1 MENQSQIEKITPIES
16 TPPLQKLPN
25 ATTTLVLGIC
35 SIVGCCCCLM
45 YIPAGLIC
53 GIIALIISAKDEKLL
68 KENPDGYS
76 DAGNHKAGRICA
88 WIGISIF
95 VATLLIT
102 IISYIFYG
110 VAQFSE
116 YNTPYYY

>member
-1 MENQSQIEKITPIES
+1 MENQSQIEKTTPIES
-16 TPPLQKLPN
+16 TTPLQKLPN

-35 SIVGCCCCLM
+35 SIVGCCC
-45 YIPAGLIC
+45 YGVPGIIC

-88 WIGISIF
+88 WIGIGIF

-102 IISYIFYG
+102 IIFYIIYG
-110 VAQFSE
+110 VFLFSE

>member
-35 SIVGCCCCLM
+35 SIVTLCCCMGMLG
-45 YIPAGLIC
+45 IAC
-53 GIIALIISAKDEKLL
+53 GIISIIISAKDEKLL

-76 DAGNHKAGRICA
+76 NAGNHKAGRICA
-88 WIGISIF
+88 IIGLSL
-95 VATLLIT
+95 AALYLMYT
-102 IISYIFYG
+102 IIMILVYG
-110 VAQFSE
+110 IASFLESS
-116 YNTPYYY
+116 PLYY